1 MRLIYEQRSANPAEA
16 KKVTELE
23 QEVLRTKQ
31 YYQKRI
37 RELEDKYKFKVSLG
51 TEESLGTEKVVDV
64 KVETKTKV
72 VQAKEV
78 KKVSVD
84 DDKDQQIK

>member
-51 TEESLGTEKVVDV
+51 TEESLGTEKVVEV

-72 VQAKEV
+72 T
-78 KKVSVD
+78 
-84 DDKDQQIK
+84 